1 MIGPNMANGKVAE
14 TRTRDAIRAA
24 ERERI
29 GTEARGTNGG
39 SREIGWTAIAATPR
53 TKGEPAFT
61 RWTRRRRRV
70 VTTAG

>member
-29 GTEARGTNGG
+29 GTEARGMDR
-39 SREIGWTAIAATPR
+39 SRRIGWTTVAATPR
-53 TKGEPAFT
+53 IKGEPAFT